1 MKMDKK
7 RIISILLTLLM
18 ITGVVISSIFVS
30 QRADKETILVY
41 GITIAAVIVLS
52 LALIGGY
59 YGYTGNISYFSGSI
73 ITFCI
78 FLIGV
83 IAASS
88 YYTISK
94 TPTKFDP
101 KSENRMGEID
111 NVMSS
116 YLGMNWSWLLMT
128 FAILLF
134 VILVM
139 LYLLSRNAIIIN
151 VNPRL
156 YSLIS
161 LCIGIIFSIV
171 MISLAVIA
179 IIQYNSTVNNIMVSD
194 DKAWMIASVIVLL
207 ISVIVVVGGFVFYI
221 RNKKMINSANQNV

>member
-1 MKMDKK
+1 MDKK

-18 ITGVVISSIFVS
+18 ITGVVISAVFVS

-41 GITIAAVIVLS
+41 GITMAAVIVLS
-52 LALIGGY
+52 LAFIGGY
-59 YGYTGNISYFSGSI
+59 YGYTGNISYFSSSI
-73 ITFCI
+73 IAFCI
-78 FLIGV
+78 FLLGV
-83 IAASS
+83 VAASS

-94 TPTKFDP
+94 TPQKFDP

-111 NVMSS
+111 NVMTS
-116 YLGMNWSWLLMT
+116 YMGVNWSWLLMT

-139 LYLLSRNAIIIN
+139 LYLISRNSLVIN

-156 YSLIS
+156 FSLIS
-161 LCIGIIFSIV
+161 LCLGVIFSIV
-171 MISLAVIA
+171 MISLAVLA
-179 IIQYNSTVNNIMVSD
+179 IIQYNSMVNNIMISD

-221 RNKKMINSANQNV
+221 RNRKMINSAN